1 MDEIIDKIII
11 FYFPEKNIRIIN
23 TEGKISLAIIKQSLQ
38 FALCILKETQFLS
51 LSIIAS
57 DVRKGGG
64 TDKPAGWMDY
74 SVSYS

>member
-1 MDEIIDKIII
+1 MKLLIKLLFFISRK
-11 FYFPEKNIRIIN
+11 KNIRKIN
-23 TEGKISLAIIKQSLQ
+23 TEGKISLAIIKQSL
-38 FALCILKETQFLS
+38 FALCILKETQFIS

>member
-1 MDEIIDKIII
+1 MKLLIKLLFFISRKT
-11 FYFPEKNIRIIN
+11 NIRKIN

-38 FALCILKETQFLS
+38 FALCILKETRFIS

-64 TDKPAGWMDY
+64 TDNPAGWMDY